1 MDVILLYQYTL
12 AVILLFILINFLI
25 NNILFKN
32 TARYKLLP
40 SIIKEN
46 PLISVLV
53 PARNEEENIKKCIVS
68 LTKQDYKNIEILVL
82 DDNSTDNTENILK
95 EMSKKY
101 SNVKFY
107 KGEHLRK
114 GWLGKSFACH
124 QLSKHAKGK
133 YMIFTDADTLHFPDS
148 ISSAVACLERY
159 KVDALSV
166 FPMQIMVTMHE
177 RMMVPFGNYIILAL
191 FPLYLMRKVKNAMF
205 CTAIG
210 QFMMFKSEVYRKIGG
225 HKSIKGKVLED
236 VKISKRVKKSGYKFM
251 IFDGRSNLYC
261 RMYKSFRDVVRGYSR
276 VLFAAFDYNIFMM
289 SMAIFLIAAVFL
301 GPFIMLP
308 LGVVFNWSA
317 LIIEI
322 IILQMI
328 IILTTRIVF
337 AIRFKCRSVDILLHP
352 VAMLYLLFIA
362 VKSILDIKYGD
373 GMTWKGRVY
382 TIDEEDKLRLVNDN
396 YE

>member
-12 AVILLFILINFLI
+12 AVILIFILVNFLI

-32 TARYKLLP
+32 TSRYKLP
-40 SIIKEN
+40 PGVIKEN
-46 PLISVLV
+46 PLISVLI
-53 PARNEEENIKKCIVS
+53 PARNEEENIKKCVVS

-82 DDNSTDNTENILK
+82 DDNSDDNTANILK
-95 EMSKKY
+95 GLSKKY
-101 SNVKFY
+101 SNVKSY
-107 KGEHLRK
+107 KGKPLKK

-124 QLSKHAKGK
+124 QLSKYARGK
-133 YMIFTDADTLHFPDS
+133 YMVFTDADTLHFPDS
-148 ISSAVACLERY
+148 ISSAVACLLRY
-159 KVDALSV
+159 RVDALSV

-210 QFMMFKSEVYRKIGG
+210 QFMMFKSDVYRKIGG

-236 VKISKRVKKSGYKFM
+236 VKISKHVKKSGYKFM

-289 SMAIFLIAAVFL
+289 SMAIVLIAAVFL

-308 LGVVFNWSA
+308 LGIIFNWPV
-317 LIIEI
+317 LVIEI
-322 IILQMI
+322 MILQVI
-328 IILTTRIVF
+328 IVLTTRIIF
-337 AIRFKCRSVDILLHP
+337 AIRFKCRTVDIILHP
-352 VAMLYLLFIA
+352 VAMFYLLFIA

-373 GMTWKGRVY
+373 GMRWKGRVY
-382 TIDEEDKLRLVNDN
+382 TIDEEDELRLVNDN

>member
-166 FPMQIMVTMHE
+166 FPMQVMVTMHE

-308 LGVVFNWSA
+308 LGVIFNWSA

>member
-1 MDVILLYQYTL
+1 MDVILLYQYTIT
-12 AVILLFILINFLI
+12 VILLFILINFLI

-32 TARYKLLP
+32 TSKYKLP
-40 SIIKEN
+40 SSIIKDN

-82 DDNSTDNTENILK
+82 DDNSTDNTANIIRKL
-95 EMSKKY
+95 SKKY
-101 SNVKFY
+101 SNIKFY

-124 QLSKHAKGK
+124 QLSKHARGK

-166 FPMQIMVTMHE
+166 FPMQVMVTMHE

-289 SMAIFLIAAVFL
+289 SMAIFLIATVFL

-362 VKSILDIKYGD
+362 VKSILDIRYGD

>member
-12 AVILLFILINFLI
+12 TVILLFILLNFLI

-32 TARYKLLP
+32 TAKYRLPP

-46 PLISVLV
+46 PLISVLI

-82 DDNSTDNTENILK
+82 DDNSTDDTANIVKKL
-95 EMSKKY
+95 SKKY

-124 QLSKHAKGK
+124 QLSKHARGE

-148 ISSAVACLERY
+148 ISSALACLLRY

-210 QFMMFKSEVYRKIGG
+210 QFMMFKSNIYRRIGG

-236 VKISKRVKKSGYKFM
+236 VKISKHVKKSGYKFM

-276 VLFAAFDYNIFMM
+276 VLFAAFDYNTFMM
-289 SMAIFLIAAVFL
+289 SMAIVLIAAVFL

-308 LGVVFNWSA
+308 LAVIFSWPA
-317 LIIEI
+317 LVIEV
-322 IILQMI
+322 IILQVI
-328 IILTTRIVF
+328 IVLITRVVF
-337 AIRFKCRSVDILLHP
+337 AIRFKCKNVDILLHP
-352 VAMLYLLFIA
+352 LAMFYLLFIA

-373 GMTWKGRVY
+373 GMKWKGRVY
-382 TIDEEDKLRLVNDN
+382 TIDEEDELRLVNDN

>member
-1 MDVILLYQYTL
+1 MYVILLYQYTIT
-12 AVILLFILINFLI
+12 VILLFILINFLI

-32 TARYKLLP
+32 TSKYKLP
-40 SIIKEN
+40 SSIIKDN

-82 DDNSTDNTENILK
+82 DDNSTDNTANIIRKL
-95 EMSKKY
+95 SKKY

-124 QLSKHAKGK
+124 QLSKHARGK

-236 VKISKRVKKSGYKFM
+236 VKISKHVKKSGYKFM

-289 SMAIFLIAAVFL
+289 SMAIVLIAAVFL

-308 LGVVFNWSA
+308 LGIIFSWPA
-317 LIIEI
+317 LIIEV
-322 IILQMI
+322 IILQVVI
-328 IILTTRIVF
+328 VLTTRIVF
-337 AIRFKCRSVDILLHP
+337 AIRFKCRSIDILLHP
-352 VAMLYLLFIA
+352 VAMFYLLFIA

-373 GMTWKGRVY
+373 GMRWKGRVY
-382 TIDEEDKLRLVNDN
+382 TIDEEDELRLVSDN
-396 YE
+396 YK

>member
-1 MDVILLYQYTL
+1 MDVILLYQYTIT
-12 AVILLFILINFLI
+12 VILLFILINFLI

-32 TARYKLLP
+32 TSKYKLP
-40 SIIKEN
+40 SSIIKDN

-82 DDNSTDNTENILK
+82 DDNSTDNTANIIRRL
-95 EMSKKY
+95 SKKY
-101 SNVKFY
+101 SNIKFY

-124 QLSKHAKGK
+124 QLSKHARGK

-236 VKISKRVKKSGYKFM
+236 VKISKHVKRSGYKFM

-261 RMYKSFRDVVRGYSR
+261 RMYRSFRDVVRGYSR

-289 SMAIFLIAAVFL
+289 SMAIFLIATVFL

-322 IILQMI
+322 IILQII

-362 VKSILDIKYGD
+362 VKSILDIRYGD
-373 GMTWKGRVY
+373 GMRWKGRVY
-382 TIDEEDKLRLVNDN
+382 IIDEEDKLRLVNDN

>member
-1 MDVILLYQYTL
+1 MDVILLYQYTIT
-12 AVILLFILINFLI
+12 VILLFILINFLI

-32 TARYKLLP
+32 TSRYKLP
-40 SIIKEN
+40 SSIIKDN

-82 DDNSTDNTENILK
+82 DDNSTDNTANIIRRL
-95 EMSKKY
+95 SKKY
-101 SNVKFY
+101 SNIKFY

-124 QLSKHAKGK
+124 QLSKHARGK

-236 VKISKRVKKSGYKFM
+236 VKISKHVKRSGYKFM

-261 RMYKSFRDVVRGYSR
+261 RMYRSFRDVVRGYSR

-289 SMAIFLIAAVFL
+289 SMAIFLIATVFL

-322 IILQMI
+322 IILQII

-362 VKSILDIKYGD
+362 VKSILDIRYGD

-382 TIDEEDKLRLVNDN
+382 IIDEEDKLRLVNDN

>member
-12 AVILLFILINFLI
+12 AVILLCILVNFLI

-32 TARYKLLP
+32 TSKYKLP
-40 SIIKEN
+40 SSIIKDN

-53 PARNEEENIKKCIVS
+53 PARDEEENIKKCIVS

-82 DDNSTDNTENILK
+82 DDNSTDNTADIIRKL
-95 EMSKKY
+95 SKKY
-101 SNVKFY
+101 SNIKFY
-107 KGEHLRK
+107 KGEPLKK

-124 QLSKHAKGK
+124 QLSKHARGK

-236 VKISKRVKKSGYKFM
+236 VKISKHVKKSGYKFM

-289 SMAIFLIAAVFL
+289 SMAIFLIATVFL

-308 LGVVFNWSA
+308 LGIVFSWPA
-317 LIIEI
+317 LIIEL
-322 IILQMI
+322 IILQVI
-328 IILTTRIVF
+328 IVLTTRVIF
-337 AIRFKCRSVDILLHP
+337 AIRFKCRSIDILLHP
-352 VAMLYLLFIA
+352 LAMFYLLFIA

-373 GMTWKGRVY
+373 GMRWKGRVY
-382 TIDEEDKLRLVNDN
+382 TIDEEDELRLVNDN
-396 YE
+396 YK